1 MISSFSIT
9 CCKTGLLHQNG
20 SSVWVRT
27 TCPLTYRST
36 GLLCN
41 KGRGTECFTPV
52 STWINTC
59 VIKHWQGFS
68 VMLCIFHVVVFKM
81 KLSMKSVSEFTSW
94 MSSADSG
101 CCERD
106 VLSTGASWSSSQRI
120 PLFSFWISE
129 QQRVYETSEPA
140 EKCTSELQGHIFNSS
155 RCPTCRDLT
164 PLRDGEKS
172 HNSEARNVKMFSFLF
187 SRFLNLFRNNS
198 LWWSEWWSVIVSACC
213 IMPGRSLSASFWILF
228 YFEGATFILKPSA
241 QV

>member
-1 MISSFSIT
+1 M
-9 CCKTGLLHQNG
+9 
-20 SSVWVRT
+20 
-27 TCPLTYRST
+27 
-36 GLLCN
+36 LLCSKWN
-41 KGRGTECFTPV
+41 SLWSPSQSSRLGWV
-52 STWINTC
+52 LLI
-59 VIKHWQGFS
+59 QD
-68 VMLCIFHVVVFKM
+68 VV
-81 KLSMKSVSEFTSW
+81 
-94 MSSADSG
+94 
-101 CCERD
+101 
-106 VLSTGASWSSSQRI
+106 STGASWSSSQRI

-155 RCPTCRDLT
+155 RCPTCTDLT

-172 HNSEARNVKMFSFLF
+172 HNSEAQNVKMFSFLF
-187 SRFLNLFRNNS
+187 SHFLNLFGNNS